1 MRVIYLKHRLKRQI
15 EHSSGE
21 KLFWHMEAQVRLQ
34 QTMFTNVDIVI
45 SDVYNIVVWYV
56 DALRMIRY
64 S

>member
-1 MRVIYLKHRLKRQI
+1 
-15 EHSSGE
+15 
-21 KLFWHMEAQVRLQ
+21 MEAQVRLQ

-64 S
+64 SVT